1 MKTLHLFLLTW
12 LAIAL
17 VHAQQSPTDSLVER
31 IKNTPEDTTRVNLIN
46 KLSKALQSNSPEMSL
61 KYAQESYELADK
73 LEFVPGQALALKN
86 IGMYYFR
93 KSRFLEASDYWQKS
107 YNAYAAIKDENG
119 MSNMLNNLGSANYN
133 TANYPRAL
141 EYYLK
146 ALDLAEKTGDKLRIA
161 TTLNNVGL
169 CYMNKPA
176 TYEQAFTYFRRS
188 LKVSTEIK
196 DKGNI
201 GSSYT
206 NMGEIYLNKH
216 EDSLALVN
224 FKLGREA
231 YEPDLDNLPY
241 ALNSIGKI
249 FQKRQAWDSALFYHN
264 EALQKAKAIGDRL
277 FTAQSCLELAEVY
290 RNINKHELSLTYY
303 QQARQLSDSIK
314 AGLELKRSYD
324 GLAGTYGQMKDYRDA
339 YFNQLKAMLLSDS
352 LYKYNTDSIRLNYE
366 VGLKKKEVDLANA
379 EIKRQKL
386 TKNGLIA
393 GLFLIVLIAGILFRD
408 YRNKI
413 RTNKLLDSQ
422 KAEIES
428 LLLNILPAEVA
439 QELQKTGSATPRFY
453 ESVSVLFTD
462 FKSFTVIADR
472 LSPQEVVAELN
483 DCFRAFDGIIEK
495 YGLEKIKT
503 IGDSYMCAGGIPV
516 ATEGHP
522 ERMIRAAMEIRDF
535 VHRMNVERTAKGMEN
550 WEMRIGIH
558 VGPLVAGVVGKKKF
572 AYDIWGSTV
581 NVASRME
588 SNGVPDQINI
598 SAATYEIVKDHF
610 DCTYRGKIY
619 AKNVGEIDM
628 YFVNGEVGAA

>member
-12 LAIAL
+12 MAIAMA
-17 VHAQQSPTDSLVER
+17 HGQTSPTDSLVER
-31 IKNTPEDTTRVNLIN
+31 LKSTPEDTTRVNLLN
-46 KLSKALQSNSPEMSL
+46 KLSKSLQSNTPEMSL
-61 KYAQESYELADK
+61 KYAQESNDLADK
-73 LEFVPGQALALKN
+73 LDFVPGEALALKY

-93 KSRFLEASDYWQKS
+93 NSRYLEASDYWQKS
-107 YNAYAAIKDENG
+107 YNAFAAIPDEIG
-119 MSNMLNNLGSANYN
+119 MSNMLNNLGSAHYN
-133 TANYPRAL
+133 TGNYPRAL
-141 EYYLK
+141 ENYLK

-169 CYMNKPA
+169 CYMSKPA
-176 TYEQAFTYFRRS
+176 TYEQAFTYFRRG
-188 LKVSTEIK
+188 LKVAMEIK

-206 NMGEIYLNKH
+206 NMGEIYMNMQQ
-216 EDSLALVN
+216 DSLALLN
-224 FKLGREA
+224 FQLGLVA
-231 YEPDLDNLPY
+231 NADNDNLPY
-241 ALNSIGKI
+241 TLNSIGKI
-249 FQKRQAWDSALFYHN
+249 FQKRLMWDSAIFYHQR
-264 EALQKAKAIGDRL
+264 AMGKAQNMGDKL
-277 FTAQSCLELAEVY
+277 FTAQSCLELAAVY
-290 RNINKHELSLTYY
+290 RKMGKQDLSLRFFL
-303 QQARQLSDSIK
+303 QAKQLSDSSK
-314 AGLELKRSYD
+314 ARLELKRSYD
-324 GLAGTYGQMKDYRDA
+324 GLAGTYERMKDYRNA
-339 YFNQLKAMLLSDS
+339 YFNQLNSSLLSDT
-352 LYKYNTDSIRLNYE
+352 LYKSGTDSIRLNYE

-413 RTNKLLDSQ
+413 KTNKLLDSQ

-516 ATEGHP
+516 ANEGHP

-535 VHRMNVERTAKGMEN
+535 VHQMNVERTAKGMEN

-628 YFVNGEVGAA
+628 YFVNGEAGAA